1 MRWGALL
8 LACVGFSTLL
18 VGIRAEQK
26 MPPQS
31 LRWARQMAEYC
42 GDLASS
48 FERLE
53 SYHRTLAIQ
62 CRQAR
67 QGKLAEL
74 HERLAREHEQV
85 ADKLREA
92 RKAYE
97 QLAKELRR

>member
-31 LRWARQMAEYC
+31 RQWARQMAEYC
-42 GDLASS
+42 EDLASS

-53 SYHRTLAIQ
+53 SYHRTLAKQ

-67 QGKLAEL
+67 RGSWQNFTRDSPENTNKLPTNS
-74 HERLAREHEQV
+74 ERLGRLTSDWQ
-85 ADKLREA
+85 KN
-92 RKAYE
+92 
-97 QLAKELRR
+97 